1 MLSNHLILCY
11 LLLLLPSICLSTIL
25 FQWIGSLA
33 QVAKVLKFQLP
44 HQSFQ
49 YLGLISFRIGW
60 FDLLAIQGTLQS
72 LQHHSSKAS
81 ILQWAAFFMVQL
93 SHPYMTTGK
102 KQSFDQTDLCRQSQS
117 LSLLI
122 ISNPSAPLTVRQW
135 FQLEVIL
142 PLRGQLTMFGDTFS
156 CHNWRRLLLASSKQ
170 MSGMLTIPQ
179 CTRQPLQQKIM
190 FLKLRISALWSSLD
204 NWPIPQSL

>member
-1 MLSNHLILCY
+1 MSQFFVSVGQ
-11 LLLLLPSICLSTIL
+11 SIGDSALETIL
-25 FQWIGSLA
+25 LMSIQ
-33 QVAKVLKFQLP
+33 
-44 HQSFQ
+44 
-49 YLGLISFRIGW
+49 
-60 FDLLAIQGTLQS
+60 DLLDLFAVQRTLKS
-72 LQHHSSKAS
+72 LLQPNSLKAS
-81 ILQWAAFFMVQL
+81 ILLLSAFFRVQL

-204 NWPIPQSL
+204 NWPIPQSLLEHVNLNSLALSSF